1 MENLVETIGGVAVVA
16 ADAGADGVL
25 DAERGAFGRSQL
37 S

>member
-1 MENLVETIGGVAVVA
+1 MKNLVETIGAVAVVA

-25 DAERGAFGRSQL
+25 DAGRWAFGTSQL